1 MLHDLL
7 LMLTLTTTQGVL
19 ANPNDPPPP
28 LDLPTPPP
36 AVCVHNANQRKS
48 LLADMMHDYDK
59 TVVPSNE
66 SIHVNVEMTVQD
78 ISSISEITSSFV
90 ADVWFSQVWTDERL
104 EYRNLSCKTNLSLDS
119 SVSDKLWT
127 PNVCFVNSKKTEVH
141 KSPAANVLLII
152 YPNGTV
158 WLNYRVRVMGP
169 CKMDLTNFPMDHQ
182 DCDLVFESYSYNT
195 AEVRLYWQ
203 PWSPVTVPSPDD
215 FRLPDFQF
223 SNVSW
228 ERNEEY
234 YTAGQW
240 DQLKVTFSFKRLYGY
255 YILQMYLPTYLS
267 VFISWIAFWIDSRA
281 LPARITLGVSSLMAL
296 TFQAS

>member
-1 MLHDLL
+1 M
-7 LMLTLTTTQGVL
+7 
-19 ANPNDPPPP
+19 
-28 LDLPTPPP
+28 
-36 AVCVHNANQRKS
+36 
-48 LLADMMHDYDK
+48 
-59 TVVPSNE
+59 
-66 SIHVNVEMTVQD
+66 
-78 ISSISEITSSFV
+78 
-90 ADVWFSQVWTDERL
+90 
-104 EYRNLSCKTNLSLDS
+104 SCKTNLSLDS

-169 CKMDLTNFPMDHQ
+169 CQMDLTNFPMDQQ

-203 PWSPVTVPSPDD
+203 EWSPVTVPGPED
-215 FRLPDFQF
+215 FRLPDFMF
-223 SNVSW
+223 ANVSW
-228 ERNEEY
+228 ERTEQY

-240 DQLKVTFSFKRLYGY
+240 DQLRVTFSFKRLYGY

-267 VFISWIAFWIDSRA
+267 VFISWIAFWYS
-281 LPARITLGVSSLMAL
+281 
-296 TFQAS
+296 